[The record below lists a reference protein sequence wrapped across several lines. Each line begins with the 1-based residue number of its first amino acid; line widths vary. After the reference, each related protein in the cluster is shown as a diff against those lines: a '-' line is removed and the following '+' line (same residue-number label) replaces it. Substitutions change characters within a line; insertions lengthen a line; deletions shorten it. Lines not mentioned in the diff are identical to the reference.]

1 MDKKTLAKQ
10 IVSIFGIVSFFVITN
25 VFIYFVFTNRCIND
39 FSNQM
44 QAKSVEVDEY
54 LPFAKETKI
63 IKKEAT
69 KLEGDLPVIDGAAAL
84 VPVFNSFVYSLYPES
99 SVKYENGDFTS
110 DSALQYHNTRGA
122 YKGIV
127 DGDIDIAFCAKP
139 SDEQVQYGLDKGVEL
154 ELIPIGRE
162 AFVFLVNKNNPV
174 DNLSMQQLKDI
185 YSGKIT
191 NWKDVGGANRPINV
205 VQRNQGSGSQ
215 TTLEKLFGKDIA
227 SNFFGPFGASIG
239 FSFRFYVEE
248 LTKHGHIKMLELNDV
263 YPSKENVQNESY
275 PIVSN
280 FYAVIRKGEME
291 SNSNIKKVID
301 FILSPTGQ
309 DIIDEIG
316 YVRK

>member
-1 MDKKTLAKQ
+1 MDKKVLTKQ
-10 IVSIFGIVSFFVITN
+10 ILAILGVVAFFVITN
-25 VFIYFVFTNRCIND
+25 VFIFYVFTNRCIND
-39 FSNQM
+39 FDSQM

-54 LPFAKETKI
+54 LPFAEKTKI
-63 IKKEAT
+63 VKKEAT
-69 KLEGDLPVIDGAAAL
+69 KLDGDLPVIDGAAAL
-84 VPVFNSFVYSLYPES
+84 VPIFNSFVYSLYPES

-139 SDEQVQYGLDKGVEL
+139 SDEQVQYGKDKGVEL
-154 ELIPIGRE
+154 ELTPIGRE

-174 DNLSMQQLKDI
+174 DNLSMDQLKDI

-191 NWKDVGGANRPINV
+191 NWKDVGGANRPINI

-227 SNFFGPFGASIG
+227 SNFFGPLGASIG

-248 LTKHGHIKMLELNDV
+248 LTKHGHIKMLELNGV
-263 YPSKENVQNESY
+263 YPDREHVQDNSY

-280 FYAVIRKGEME
+280 FFMVNRKGE
-291 SNSNIKKVID
+291 SNPNVQKFKNFV
-301 FILSPTGQ
+301 LSPIGQ
-309 DIIDEIG
+309 EIINETG
-316 YVRK
+316 YVSL